1 MAASR
6 RKPAKRAVRARKA
19 AAAAKP
25 AIEQANV
32 GVPSDGDIRVTLDRF
47 LGMAYDKSREGG
59 YAARLHVEALSA
71 ELGIA
76 PKLGEK
82 IANYL
87 ETQGLLNYDSQA
99 VDLTVEGILKAEEIR
114 RRDGR
119 G

>member
-1 MAASR
+1 
-6 RKPAKRAVRARKA
+6 
-19 AAAAKP
+19 
-25 AIEQANV
+25 
-32 GVPSDGDIRVTLDRF
+32 
-47 LGMAYDKSREGG
+47 MAYDKSREAA
-59 YAARLHVEALSA
+59 YATRLPVEALSA

-82 IANYL
+82 VASYL

-119 G
+119 